1 MLQGKPDINSEISF
15 KPMSYDELSISL
27 ERLQR
32 FNNPFRRHDRV
43 CREILI
49 KHLIVPK
56 ISLKNYHEF
65 SFGEINSLA
74 QFIWNQ
80 SVQMLNQDCAEN
92 YGINLYLLYE
102 EMKEFYAG
110 EILRKII
117 FSENISGYT
126 KPANFAESDFIYN
139 EAVIKNI
146 FEENGINIKNDN
158 YGLAE
163 IYISAGMNYPIN
175 IDGFLK
181 IAETRENVS
190 KNTKRLIWLNK
201 QTKKATL
208 NINSKDLYNELEKLY
223 NLAENYR
230 KNFSSGKPVKLLI
243 LVEGATEEI
252 LLPVFASVAGI
263 EFDKNGIEVLAS
275 GGKNQVAKIYSEIR
289 EEVNLP
295 VFIIL
300 DADAE
305 EIAAEIK
312 ENIRPQDRLYVL
324 SAGEFEDLLPDNLIC
339 RAVNSYYG
347 HTGKIK
353 QEEINTSCGKTH
365 SLVEVWK
372 QKGFGGFKKAEFA
385 RIIAENIKDSADLS
399 EEMKKIILNI
409 KEMQKPSC

>member
-201 QTKKATL
+201 QTKKAAL